1 MKNIYLVGMMG
12 SGKSV
17 TGKHLAEL
25 LNRRFVETD
34 QLIVEG
40 TGISVQQ
47 IFEEMGEPAFRQL
60 ESDILKE
67 VSQFQNSVV
76 SLGGGAVILDG
87 NLELIKTTG
96 TVIYLRS
103 KPETLWQRV
112 CSDKGRPLLNVAD
125 PFKRIKELLDERKSF
140 YEQADLMVDT
150 DGKTAEAV
158 AEEIRGLLETHSG
171 KK

>member
-1 MKNIYLVGMMG
+1 MG

-25 LNRRFVETD
+25 LKRRFVETD

-76 SLGGGAVILDG
+76 SLGGGGVMRDG

-125 PFKRIKELLDERKSF
+125 PFKRIQELLSERRAF
-140 YEQADLMVDT
+140 YEQADVTVDT
-150 DGKTAEAV
+150 DGKSAEAV